1 MSHSSC
7 PTLGRD
13 KIVSVNL
20 RMCCNY
26 LCLLLSPF
34 SRVQLLVTPWTVA
47 ARLLCK
53 WYSPGKNNGAGFYA
67 LLQGNFL
74 TQGLNP
80 GFFCLLQ
87 VGILPLAPPYCII
100 SAEWKNRAVIIYV
113 YFLSL

>member
-1 MSHSSC
+1 MSHFSC

>member
-1 MSHSSC
+1 MSHFSC

-26 LCLLLSPF
+26 LCLLPSPF

-53 WYSPGKNNGAGFYA
+53 WDSPGNNNGAGFYA
-67 LLQGNFL
+67 LLQGTFL

-80 GFFCLLQ
+80 GLFCLLQ
-87 VGILPLAPPYCII
+87 VGFLPLVSP
-100 SAEWKNRAVIIYV
+100 
-113 YFLSL
+113 